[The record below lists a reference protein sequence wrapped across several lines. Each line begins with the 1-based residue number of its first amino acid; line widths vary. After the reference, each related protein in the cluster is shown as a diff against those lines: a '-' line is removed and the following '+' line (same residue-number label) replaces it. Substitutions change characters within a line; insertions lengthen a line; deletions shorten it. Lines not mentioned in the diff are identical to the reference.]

1 MKDQSFMMWCLN
13 LWRRLIVVDTYM
25 YTVDGIKV
33 RVSQT
38 GILSIAHEDI
48 QKLVRTAT
56 VQKQVHAMRKIMA
69 LKR

>member
-1 MKDQSFMMWCLN
+1 
-13 LWRRLIVVDTYM
+13 M